1 MANNMRT
8 ASENYATEEEA
19 IKARD
24 EHVANLDLIK
34 ECVEH
39 GNSSKYCS
47 HSVYATFTTQ
57 QVGRCLILELNMN
70 INYQT
75 VHSRSK
81 SCCTF

>member
-57 QVGRCLILELNMN
+57 QVGRCFNFRTRYEYKLSDCAL
-70 INYQT
+70 Q
-75 VHSRSK
+75 V
-81 SCCTF
+81 